1 MNLHFVPS
9 NLLMILL
16 SLGAVSAS
24 LFSCQETDLP
34 VEVDEL
40 MAKLP
45 ERIDYNFHVKPILSD
60 RCFACHGPD
69 ANERKAGLRLDEE
82 KSAYAALESGDG
94 RAIVRGKPGR
104 SVLVRRILET
114 DPDLQ
119 MPPPESKLEL
129 TDRERA
135 VLIRWIEQGA
145 EYKPHWAFIK
155 PERPDVP
162 KTNNNWARTPID
174 HFIVDRLQ
182 REGLE
187 PSPVAR
193 PETLVRRLFFDLT
206 GLPPDE
212 ADIDSFLADARPDAY
227 ERLVDSL
234 LSLPAYGERMAA
246 HWLEVARFSDS
257 EGYLDDYHHAM
268 WPYRDWV
275 IDAFTRNLPYDR
287 FVLWQVGGD
296 QIPDATREQVLATA
310 FNRNHKHNSEGG
322 VIAEEF
328 RVDYVADRTNTL
340 GEAFMGLTLGCAR
353 CHDHKYDPVSQ
364 KEYYELFAFFNSVAE
379 RGDGIF
385 GANALETTKPV
396 RHEYSMNP
404 GPVLP
409 LPDEEVA
416 EIRRFLQ
423 REIQKGEEE
432 LQELAQSNRP
442 DFERWL
448 REQAKPEDLPAALA
462 GKITAD
468 LPFDEEKDNQ
478 TPNLAAPHRPGKLN
492 RLKLVEGKVGL
503 ALESSAE
510 GSLFLESEGV
520 TFERVDP
527 FSISFWI
534 YVPKHFKEAHVL
546 YNGHHRIQG
555 YRGWDVILEDNRV
568 SFRLN
573 HAHPFQSLH
582 RRTLNALETNMWR
595 HFTWTYDGSSR
606 AEGMQIYENGEPVET
621 EIVHN
626 RLYRS
631 TWPFIED
638 PSASVYLSY
647 RGLGIGYRHYDKDF
661 HRGRLDE
668 LKIFKGTLSALEAQ
682 YLYDP
687 SAATAA
693 FSMGLPSAQSALTD
707 TNTSGLTNLFEFY
720 ALNQD
725 AERAAAFAE
734 LRELRLRELITVDTV
749 REIMVMGDLDK
760 PRPTHILDRGLY
772 DAPGEEVQRNTPSS
786 ILPFPDNLP
795 LDRYGLGQW
804 LVHEDHPLTAR
815 VGVNRLWQL
824 MFGRGLV
831 ETSEDFG
838 NQGALPSHPELL
850 DWLAVEFRESG
861 WDVKHMIRLM
871 VNSAAYRQSSVVR
884 PDLLEKDPDNLLL
897 ARAPRYRLPAE
908 MVRDNALAVSGL
920 LDRKIGGRS
929 VFPYQPGG
937 LWLEISNK
945 PYWKEYPLSAD
956 NELHRRSIYTFWKRN
971 LPPPVM
977 LIFDAGTRGECEVRR
992 QQTNTPLQALALMND
1007 PQIVEACR
1015 VLAERTLREES
1026 KIERAAGQV
1035 FKILTGRLPTR
1046 REQEILLQHFEAERR
1061 RFVAE
1066 PKACAEYLD
1075 IGFVEPDPALPA
1087 PEVAALAVLANTV
1100 MNSTEGYYKN

>member
-1 MNLHFVPS
+1 MSHNVVQSLPAMHILVFGVLS
-9 NLLMILL
+9 VLLPACY
-16 SLGAVSAS
+16 GP
-24 LFSCQETDLP
+24 DLP
-34 VEVDEL
+34 AGISAAMET
-40 MAKLP
+40 LP
-45 ERIDYNFHVKPILSD
+45 EQIDYNFHVKPILSD

-82 KSAYAALESGDG
+82 DSAYAALESGAG
-94 RAIVRGKPGR
+94 RAIVKGKPGR
-104 SVLVRRILET
+104 SVLVHRIAET
-114 DPDLQ
+114 DPELQ

-135 VLIRWIEQGA
+135 VLVRWIEQGA

-155 PERPDVP
+155 PERPEVP
-162 KTNNNWARTPID
+162 ETNSDWARTPID

-206 GLPPDE
+206 GLPPGE
-212 ADIDSFLADARPDAY
+212 ADIDRFLADTRPDAY

-234 LSLPAYGERMAA
+234 LSLSAYGERMAA

-275 IDAFTRNLPYDR
+275 IDAFNRNLPYDQ

-296 QIPDATREQVLATA
+296 QIPDATQEQVLATA

-364 KEYYELFAFFNSVAE
+364 KEYYELFAFFNSTDE

-396 RHEYSMNP
+396 PHKYSMNP

-409 LPDEEVA
+409 LLDDEVA
-416 EIRRFLQ
+416 EIRKFLQ
-423 REIQKGEEE
+423 NEIQAGEAALEQ
-432 LQELAQSNRP
+432 LSQANRP
-442 DFERWL
+442 DFEQWL
-448 REQAKPEDLPAALA
+448 QEQAKPEDLPAALA
-462 GKITAD
+462 RKMTAD

-478 TPNLAAPHRPGKLN
+478 TPNLAAPQRPGKLN
-492 RLKLVEGKVGL
+492 RLRLVEGKIGQ

-534 YVPKHFKEAHVL
+534 YVPKQFKEAHVL

-555 YRGWDVILEDNRV
+555 YRGWDVVLEDNRV

-582 RRTLNALETNMWR
+582 RRTLNALEINKWY

-606 AEGMQIYENGEPVET
+606 AEGMQIYENGEPAET
-621 EIVHN
+621 EIVHD

-631 TWPFIED
+631 AWPFIED

-661 HRGRLDE
+661 HQGRLDE
-668 LKIFKGTLSALEAQ
+668 LKIFNGELSALEAE
-682 YLYDP
+682 YLYAP
-687 SAATAA
+687 AGAAAA
-693 FSMGLPSAQSALTD
+693 FASALTQS
-707 TNTSGLTNLFEFY
+707 NPSESTNLFEFY
-720 ALNQD
+720 ILNHD

-760 PRPTHILDRGLY
+760 PRPTYMLNRGLY
-772 DAPGEEVQRNTPSS
+772 DAPGEEVQRNTPGT
-786 ILPFPDNLP
+786 ILPFPENLP

-824 MFGRGLV
+824 MFGRGIV

-850 DWLAVEFRESG
+850 DWLAEEFRESG

-871 VNSAAYRQSSVVR
+871 VHSAVYRQSSVVR
-884 PDLLEKDPDNLLL
+884 PDLLEKDPDNVLL

-929 VFPYQPGG
+929 VFPYQPKGI
-937 LWLEISNK
+937 WLEISNK

-1026 KIERAAGQV
+1026 KIERAADQV

-1046 REQEILLQHFEAERR
+1046 REQEILLQHFEAERQ

-1075 IGFVEPDPALPA
+1075 IGFVEPDPTLPA